1 MSFLIVYTIFTTLNL
16 MNGKGFFMR
25 KYYFILLIVSIL
37 FLSACG
43 KQSVQEEAGTYEQNM
58 ADIYNRI
65 AASTSA
71 LDAIDPNSETA
82 VTEMFD
88 KLEEINT
95 AFQEMD
101 ALEVP
106 EEFSSIEAMA
116 DNAAFYMNE
125 ALTLY
130 HEAYAGENYD
140 PDAGNNAKAQYV
152 AAMTYLSYIGQIL
165 MGEIPEGATVT
176 TSN

>member
-1 MSFLIVYTIFTTLNL
+1 M
-16 MNGKGFFMR
+16 
-25 KYYFILLIVSIL
+25 
-37 FLSACG
+37 
-43 KQSVQEEAGTYEQNM
+43 
-58 ADIYNRI
+58 I

-88 KLEEINT
+88 KLEEINS
-95 AFQEMD
+95 AFQEMA

-130 HEAYAGENYD
+130 HFCSIVLPVPGPPVIMQRPN
-140 PDAGNNAKAQYV
+140 
-152 AAMTYLSYIGQIL
+152 MLL
-165 MGEIPEGATVT
+165 L
-176 TSN
+176 